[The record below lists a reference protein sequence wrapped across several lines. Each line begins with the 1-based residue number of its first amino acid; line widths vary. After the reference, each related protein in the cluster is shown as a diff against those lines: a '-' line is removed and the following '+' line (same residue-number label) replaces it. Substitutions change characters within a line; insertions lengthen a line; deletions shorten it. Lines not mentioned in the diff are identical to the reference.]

1 MCADAGLLRLLLAA
15 YRAVAAEGE
24 LDGLL
29 GPPRP
34 APEDGGAS
42 AEWDVGP
49 LLHAI
54 QALGGHSL
62 PLPDLRAWTEAC
74 AAAETH
80 RSGRGAVEL
89 MVALERAVASEEAAG
104 PACTF
109 ELDGESSGLLGP
121 GESRWPF
128 ASGYAVVTWLYVESF
143 ADTVGAAATAAAI
156 AAAATAR
163 VGRASA
169 VSAAA
174 AASALAGEGLVHMP
188 RLFSFLTGESIG
200 VEAFFHG
207 QFLVVEAAGGGGGG
221 GSKGGG
227 KRTSLH
233 FAHAFQ
239 PRRWYFVGLEH
250 SAKQSLLAKND
261 CEIRLYVDGKFSEAK
276 VLELPRPSKPLAFCC
291 IGTNPPA
298 AMAGLQRRRRQ
309 CPLFAEMGPVYI
321 FKEPIG
327 GERMARLAA
336 RGGDYL
342 PCFGAGAGAPCHA
355 SSEQLGV
362 VAEES
367 AALDLEL
374 APALHLLYHPRL
386 LTGRLCP
393 DASPAGAAGTPLGPR
408 PLHLLIALDQSDNL
422 AYSTSLQPPEA
433 STSPSSRAPD
443 LSAGTLLSCPLIR
456 HTPEACGGAGAVRQR
471 ATWAI
476 WTGAPG
482 GSLALLPMFGP
493 APDRATDAA
502 QPLAAPVSLAA
513 SILRI
518 LALLA
523 REALHL
529 EELARWKTPALLS
542 HLLGRFLSSPDRPA
556 DVETEAHGSPSTGKV
571 EDTEEELVS
580 AVLALAQ
587 APQGR
592 YPTALA
598 IRRELYASLLL
609 DLALW
614 ARCSYG
620 LQKKLLSQLADL
632 AFAEQAIMHSANA
645 LQMLLDS
652 CRRCYWVVREED
664 SIDFKGGPQAD
675 AQDKVGSGAGCEES
689 QLGEAQALV
698 DELLVVVEL
707 LVGPANQG
715 PAAAEE
721 SIRTLVQFAISCP
734 QPHQVARV
742 LQLMYRLIVQPNS
755 ARSKA
760 FAELLLATGAGEML
774 LALLRSEGAQGEASL
789 LPTQSMDALAR
800 QRPLASKKGAGN
812 QVQAT
817 PAAVIETEP
826 ESKVDVRSTMY
837 STPMKGRT
845 ALRPSVDIPSGQWP
859 TSSKAALGGI
869 SLSISASSARANFC
883 SGSGRGDDV
892 VAAVVALLGALAVG
906 GLLNFQMPLGEWI
919 LVALEKA
926 LQRAPQRL
934 LTSSVYE
941 SMLKAVLRS
950 EAWPSLPRSRAG
962 AEDKVCGLDVAQ
974 RFEQPELLGALLRA
988 LPYASP
994 GLQLRALQDLL
1005 LLACMSSRNRQT
1017 LVSLGWPELL
1027 LELLL
1032 LSHEEQEHD
1041 GDGEGLGLASGD
1053 GLKAVQELVYS
1064 FLAIM
1069 LEHSMRE
1076 KDGWKDVENTL
1087 HSLEWLTYTKGAA
1100 LSTERRLRWETA
1112 VPTIKRHLLGA
1123 LLDFA
1128 AVELDAQAGLVA
1140 ATAAGVASE
1149 NLSPRAARA
1158 EVDIAAQLSLS
1169 LAENALVLL
1178 ALIEEFLRIQCQV
1191 TTSNRASSVLA
1202 NGALNSPPTPSAAR
1216 IPALKGYNSRSG
1228 GSKSFNAGVPLE
1240 VLASMADSEG
1250 QISAASMDRVLA
1262 SATAEPWESVRS
1274 ALTAYG
1280 STGLEM
1286 GPSWTR
1292 RSRMWFGVGLEQD
1305 SGGGGDAAGWESWHE
1320 ALQRDDDGQWTD
1332 YPLVQK
1338 AVRMLMALLSNAM
1351 GSVGGGAGGAGG
1363 VGGGGGRALGGGG
1376 GGGAGTI
1383 QGLQQLVDS
1392 DQPFYVMLRLVL
1404 VALREEDHMIEGKRT
1419 TAEEGQRER
1428 GNTENGASV
1437 PVSQMKSQSDAE
1449 IQAEAARRAKTS
1461 LLWGILAPLLTM
1473 PLVESRRQR
1482 VLVTACIMY
1491 TEVWHAIAK
1500 DGKVLRKQLV
1510 EAIVP
1515 PLTALLR
1522 RWRPMLSGMHE
1533 FTDLE
1538 GCSPLALED
1547 RALATDALPCE
1558 AALALVGPAWASAF
1572 ASPPA
1577 AAALAVAA
1585 AGTAAAF
1592 TPTDEST
1599 SIGSKHITESVSSLK
1614 VAAGSVPEPDKLRK
1628 SYSHLIAD
1636 YAGGGSLVG
1645 PSPSRAMDKAMSS
1658 RREQER
1664 KARIGTGRGLGAVAM
1679 ATSCERRTQGNLARV
1694 TRWNRRETIDSAWDV
1709 ATDDAQSLA
1718 RLVVDKPEPMAS
1730 LPSIMRTVSSM
1741 KEAELRRRAG
1751 VAAKRE
1757 LEAAIGARMWRRLL
1771 RRLTEARCLYSS
1783 KIGEENPEQ
1792 RAFWKLDPTENSQ
1805 RMRRRLKRTYKVLD
1819 HKGAAA
1825 DQQEIRVAASLPS
1838 NIPME
1843 GPALQP
1849 EQSPLDNSGE
1859 GEVASEG
1866 LEGVGGGPSDDGIP
1880 RTASDKGSLEDGLD
1894 AEATAQRAAA
1904 STSTEAGAAK
1914 LAAAAVSTVAEG
1926 EDAVILEQ
1934 PAALIQP
1941 LQILRGCFQVR
1952 TKSIC
1957 FLIDDRVAFTETGVA
1972 SIELKDDWE
1981 MVHHEGEDGDSG
1993 RCNGDGGEVS
2003 PGQRR
2008 SGARHLSWPMSSVCE
2023 VHSRRYLLQKS
2034 ALEFFM
2040 LDRSNFFFNYTR
2052 PERLL
2057 RRSQL
2062 TERWV
2067 RREISNFEYLMQL
2080 NTLAGRTYNDI
2091 TQYPVFP
2098 WVIADYTSK
2107 ELDLDNP
2114 ATFRDLSKPIGA
2126 QQEARLAKFVERY
2139 ESFDDPIIP
2148 KFHYGSHYSSAGI
2161 VLYYLV
2167 RIEPYTSLA
2176 IHLQGGSLDH
2186 ADRLFSD
2193 VSATWDSVL
2202 TDMSDVKELVP
2213 ECFYLPEM
2221 FGNVNNI
2228 DLGTTQKGDKLGD
2241 VKLPPWAHDNTFEFV
2256 QKQAKALESDFVSAH
2271 LHQWID
2277 LIFGFKQRG
2286 SEAVTAQNVFFYM
2299 TYEGAVDIDKI
2310 TDSVQRKATQDQI
2323 AYFGQTPSQ
2332 LLTTP
2337 HPARMTLVEA
2347 FHQHTIF
2354 CTPASLKEYSIP
2366 QGHQL
2371 NMPAGRLAVTA
2382 SVIVAVDNQVAMH
2395 KWKVNTPDGK
2405 GAPFI
2410 FNPKAS
2416 SLTRSSSGA
2425 FMRIFGKGSSSS
2437 DQSQSLDSPAVHH
2450 KVVAH
2455 PAPEIN
2461 RRHIV
2466 AICPDGKHMFLGLQH
2481 VAVVLAGGHA
2491 DNTVKLVAVDTARVL
2506 ESASAHVG
2514 PVTCLSLSSDGSILI
2529 TGSQD
2534 CTLIVWRVQGRQ
2546 VTVLVGTGSIHN
2558 TGMVG
2563 AAAAAA
2569 AATTTSFGSSQS
2581 PSTKAQTPSSDHS
2594 LDLNKK
2600 NMDGPLHFL
2609 RGHRDALTSC
2619 VVHTDLDL
2627 VASSSSSRGVLLHT
2641 IMTGQLL
2648 QALQAPP
2655 SLSLICPDLL
2665 ALSPQGVVAA
2675 WVASTSTMHT
2685 FSVNGVHLK
2694 STIFPAST
2702 DGTISAMEVSRDG
2715 LHMVVGTDCTS
2726 NIESIRR
2733 TFSQGLPPR
2742 KKVLE
2747 ADASVQAQKPNAH
2760 PQGLDES
2767 FQLSSRQDE
2776 VMKAANSSL
2785 PKHSEI
2791 EEIISE
2797 EPEPGALQRL
2807 AGQRSTSLRDWM
2819 VAEKVLEEEQL
2830 AEARPT
2836 IMFLDL
2842 QTLEVLHRLRLPRW
2856 SHVTSLALTSD
2867 NSNLLISTADAKL
2880 LLYTDPNLSLKLVD
2894 EMLRLGWEG
2903 SGLASF
2909 LS

>member
-42 AEWDVGP
+42 AEWDVGL

-62 PLPDLRAWTEAC
+62 PLPDLRAWMEVCAE
-74 AAAETH
+74 AAAH
-80 RSGRGAVEL
+80 CNGRSAVEL
-89 MVALERAVASEEAAG
+89 TVALERAVASEEAAG

-128 ASGYAVVTWLYVESF
+128 ASGYAVVTWLYIESF

-221 GSKGGG
+221 KGGG

-250 SAKQSLLAKND
+250 SAKQSLLAKTD

-367 AALDLEL
+367 ASLDLEL

-386 LTGRLCP
+386 LTGRSCP
-393 DASPAGAAGTPLGPR
+393 DASPASAAGTPPGPR
-408 PLHLLIALDQSDNL
+408 THRRPAEVLGQVHV
-422 AYSTSLQPPEA
+422 
-433 STSPSSRAPD
+433 
-443 LSAGTLLSCPLIR
+443 
-456 HTPEACGGAGAVRQR
+456 AVRQR

-482 GSLALLPMFGP
+482 GSLSLLPMFGP

-502 QPLAAPVSLAA
+502 QPPAAPVSLAA

-542 HLLGRFLSSPDRPA
+542 HLLGRFLSSPDRLA
-556 DVETEAHGSPSTGKV
+556 DVETEAHGSQSTGKV

-592 YPTALA
+592 YSTALA

-652 CRRCYWVVREED
+652 CRQCYWVVREED
-664 SIDFKGGPQAD
+664 SIDFKAGPRAD
-675 AQDKVGSGAGCEES
+675 AQDKPGSGAGCEES

-715 PAAAEE
+715 PVAAEE

-774 LALLRSEGAQGEASL
+774 LDLLRSEGAQGEAPL
-789 LPTQSMDALAR
+789 FPTQGMDALAR
-800 QRPLASKKGAGN
+800 QRPLASNKGARK

-817 PAAVIETEP
+817 PTAIDVTEP
-826 ESKVDVRSTMY
+826 ESKVDVPRTTY
-837 STPMKGRT
+837 STPTKGGT
-845 ALRPSVDIPSGQWP
+845 ILRPSVDIPSGQWP

-934 LTSSVYE
+934 LTSTIYE

-950 EAWPSLPRSRAG
+950 EAWRSLPRSSAVCDISG
-962 AEDKVCGLDVAQ
+962 TEDKVGGLDVAQ

-988 LPYASP
+988 LPHASP

-1087 HSLEWLTYTKGAA
+1087 HSLEWLTHTKGAA

-1158 EVDIAAQLSLS
+1158 EVEIAAQLSLS

-1216 IPALKGYNSRSG
+1216 SPALKGYNNSRIG

-1305 SGGGGDAAGWESWHE
+1305 IGGGGDAAGWESWHE

-1332 YPLVQK
+1332 YSLVQK
-1338 AVRMLMALLSNAM
+1338 AVRMLMALLSNSM
-1351 GSVGGGAGGAGG
+1351 GSIGGGAGGAGG

-1383 QGLQQLVDS
+1383 QGLQQLLDS

-1404 VALREEDHMIEGKRT
+1404 VALREEDHVIEGKCT

-1428 GNTENGASV
+1428 GNTENGPSE
-1437 PVSQMKSQSDAE
+1437 PVSRRKSQSDAE
-1449 IQAEAARRAKTS
+1449 VTAEAARRAKTS

-1500 DGKVLRKQLV
+1500 DGKVLRTQLV

-1533 FTDLE
+1533 FTNSE

-1585 AGTAAAF
+1585 AGTAAAI

-1599 SIGSKHITESVSSLK
+1599 SIGHSHSKHTTESMSSLK
-1614 VAAGSVPEPDKLRK
+1614 FAADAVPEPDKLRR
-1628 SYSHLIAD
+1628 SYSHLVAD
-1636 YAGGGSLVG
+1636 YAGGGSLVAS
-1645 PSPSRAMDKAMSS
+1645 SPSRTTDKAMSS

-1694 TRWNRRETIDSAWDV
+1694 TRWNRSETIYSAWDV

-1783 KIGEENPEQ
+1783 NIGKENPEQ
-1792 RAFWKLDPTENSQ
+1792 RIGGFGSELHIFHSLFDPASALELPLAFWKLDPTENSQ

-1825 DQQEIRVAASLPS
+1825 DQQEIRVASSLPS

-1849 EQSPLDNSGE
+1849 EQSPLDNSRD

-1866 LEGVGGGPSDDGIP
+1866 LEGVGGGPSEDGIR
-1880 RTASDKGSLEDGLD
+1880 RTASDKGSVEDGLD
-1894 AEATAQRAAA
+1894 AEATVQRAAT
-1904 STSTEAGAAK
+1904 STSSEAGATR
-1914 LAAAAVSTVAEG
+1914 LAAAAISTLAEG
-1926 EDAVILEQ
+1926 EDAVVLEQ

-1941 LQILRGCFQVR
+1941 LRILRGCFQARTPYAQFATSKMSWAVYCDAVVTGIPSHLAPSHQRLLWVR

-1981 MVHHEGEDGDSG
+1981 MVHHDGENGDTW
-1993 RCNGDGGEVS
+1993 RCNGNGGEGF
-2003 PGQRR
+2003 PGQHRG
-2008 SGARHLSWPMSSVCE
+2008 GARHLSWPMSSVCE

-2114 ATFRDLSKPIGA
+2114 ATFRDLSRPIGA
-2126 QQEARLAKFVERY
+2126 QQEARLTKFVERY

-2241 VKLPPWAHDNTFEFV
+2241 VKLPPWAHSNSSEFV
-2256 QKQAKALESDFVSAH
+2256 QKQAKALESEFVSAH

-2354 CTPASLKEYSIP
+2354 RTPASLKEYSIP
-2366 QGHQL
+2366 HGHQL
-2371 NMPAGRLAVTA
+2371 NMPAGRLAATA
-2382 SVIVAVDNQVAMH
+2382 SVIVAVENQVATH
-2395 KWKVNTPDGK
+2395 KWKANTPDGK

-2425 FMRIFGKGSSSS
+2425 FMRMFSKGSSSL
-2437 DQSQSLDSPAVHH
+2437 DQSQSSDLPAVHH

-2466 AICPDGKHMFLGLQH
+2466 AICPDGKHMFL
-2481 VAVVLAGGHA
+2481 GGHA

-2514 PVTCLSLSSDGSILI
+2514 PVTCLSLSSDGW
-2529 TGSQD
+2529 GQ
-2534 CTLIVWRVQGRQ
+2534 
-2546 VTVLVGTGSIHN
+2546 LVGTGSIHN

-2569 AATTTSFGSSQS
+2569 AATTTSLGSSQS

-2619 VVHTDLDL
+2619 AVHTDLDL
-2627 VASSSSSRGVLLHT
+2627 VASSSRSLGVLLHT

-2648 QALQAPP
+2648 QALQTPP
-2655 SLSLICPDLL
+2655 SLLLMCPDLL
-2665 ALSPQGVVAA
+2665 ALSPQGIIAA
-2675 WVASTSTMHT
+2675 WVASTSTLHT

-2702 DGTISAMEVSRDG
+2702 DGTISAMEVSMDG

-2726 NIESIRR
+2726 NIELIRR

-2747 ADASVQAQKPNAH
+2747 ADASVPAQKPNAH
-2760 PQGLDES
+2760 PQGLDEA

-2776 VMKAANSSL
+2776 VMKAANSSF
-2785 PKHSEI
+2785 PNCEI
-2791 EEIISE
+2791 EEIVSE
-2797 EPEPGALQRL
+2797 EPDPGPLQRL
-2807 AGQRSTSLRDWM
+2807 AGQQSASLREWM

-2842 QTLEVLHRLRLPRW
+2842 QTLEILHRLRLPRW

>member
-207 QFLVVEAAGGGGGG
+207 QFLVVEAAGGGGS
-221 GSKGGG
+221 SKGGG

-233 FAHAFQ
+233 FSHAFQ

-393 DASPAGAAGTPLGPR
+393 DASPAGAAGAPLGPR
-408 PLHLLIALDQSDNL
+408 PLYSLIALDQSNNL

-433 STSPSSRAPD
+433 SASPLSRAAD
-443 LSAGTLLSCPLIR
+443 LSGDPVVIPPDQAYTGGLRRCWGRVCGMKQVVSLSRSFQVFEKP
-456 HTPEACGGAGAVRQR
+456 
-471 ATWAI
+471 
-476 WTGAPG
+476 
-482 GSLALLPMFGP
+482 P
-493 APDRATDAA
+493 AAS
-502 QPLAAPVSLAA
+502 VSLAA

-542 HLLGRFLSSPDRPA
+542 HLLGRFLSSPDRLA
-556 DVETEAHGSPSTGKV
+556 DVATEAHGSPSTGKV

-592 YPTALA
+592 YSTALA

-632 AFAEQAIMHSANA
+632 AFAEQAIMYSANA

-664 SIDFKGGPQAD
+664 SIDFKGRPQAD
-675 AQDKVGSGAGCEES
+675 AQDKVGSRAGCEES

-760 FAELLLATGAGEML
+760 FAELLLATGAGELL

-789 LPTQSMDALAR
+789 LPTQSTDALAR
-800 QRPLASKKGAGN
+800 QRPLANMQGAGN
-812 QVQAT
+812 QVPAT
-817 PAAVIETEP
+817 PAAVVETEP
-826 ESKVDVRSTMY
+826 ESKVEVRSTTY
-837 STPMKGRT
+837 STATKGGT

-859 TSSKAALGGI
+859 ISSKAALGGI

-934 LTSSVYE
+934 LTSTVYE

-950 EAWPSLPRSRAG
+950 EAWRSPLRSSAG
-962 AEDKVCGLDVAQ
+962 AEDKGGGLDVAQ

-994 GLQLRALQDLL
+994 GLQLRALQ
-1005 LLACMSSRNRQT
+1005 T

-1032 LSHEEQEHD
+1032 LSHEEQEHA
-1041 GDGEGLGLASGD
+1041 GDGEDLGLASGD
-1053 GLKAVQELVYS
+1053 GLKVVQELVYS

-1076 KDGWKDVENTL
+1076 KDGWKDLENTL

-1140 ATAAGVASE
+1140 ATAAGVAAE

-1216 IPALKGYNSRSG
+1216 SPALKGYNNSRTG
-1228 GSKSFNAGVPLE
+1228 GSKSFNVGVPLE

-1320 ALQRDDDGQWTD
+1320 ALQTDDDGQWTD

-1351 GSVGGGAGGAGG
+1351 GSIGGGAGGAGG

-1383 QGLQQLVDS
+1383 QGLQQLLDS

-1404 VALREEDHMIEGKRT
+1404 VALREEDHMVEGKRT
-1419 TAEEGQRER
+1419 TAEEGQGER
-1428 GNTENGASV
+1428 GNAENGASEPV
-1437 PVSQMKSQSDAE
+1437 PRKKSQSDAE
-1449 IQAEAARRAKTS
+1449 IKAEAARRAKTS

-1500 DGKVLRKQLV
+1500 DGRVLRKQLV

-1533 FTDLE
+1533 FTDSE

-1592 TPTDEST
+1592 IPTDEST
-1599 SIGSKHITESVSSLK
+1599 SIGHSHSKHMTESVSSLRS
-1614 VAAGSVPEPDKLRK
+1614 AAESVPEPDKLRR
-1628 SYSHLIAD
+1628 SYSHLTAD
-1636 YAGGGSLVG
+1636 YTGGGSLVG

-1694 TRWNRRETIDSAWDV
+1694 TRWNRRETIYSAWDV

-1771 RRLTEARCLYSS
+1771 RRLTEARCLYNS
-1783 KIGEENPEQ
+1783 KIGKENPEQ

-1838 NIPME
+1838 NIPMK

-1849 EQSPLDNSGE
+1849 EQSPLDNSRE

-1866 LEGVGGGPSDDGIP
+1866 LEGVGGGPSDDGIL

-1894 AEATAQRAAA
+1894 AEATAQRAAT
-1904 STSTEAGAAK
+1904 STSSEAGAAK
-1914 LAAAAVSTVAEG
+1914 LAAAAVSTLAQG

-1941 LQILRGCFQVR
+1941 LRILRGCFQVR

-1972 SIELKDDWE
+1972 SVELKDDWE
-1981 MVHHEGEDGDSG
+1981 MVHHNGEDGDSW
-1993 RCNGDGGEVS
+1993 RCNGSGGESS
-2003 PGQRR
+2003 PGQRGG
-2008 SGARHLSWPMSSVCE
+2008 GARHLSWPMSSICE

-2241 VKLPPWAHDNTFEFV
+2241 VKLPPWAHDNTYEFV

-2310 TDSVQRKATQDQI
+2310 ADSVQRKATQDQI

-2332 LLTTP
+2332 LLTAP

-2354 CTPASLKEYSIP
+2354 RTPASLKEYSIP
-2366 QGHQL
+2366 HRHQL
-2371 NMPAGRLAVTA
+2371 NMPAGRLAATA

-2395 KWKVNTPDGK
+2395 KWKANTPDGK

-2416 SLTRSSSGA
+2416 SLTKSSSGA
-2425 FMRIFGKGSSSS
+2425 FMRMFGKGSSSS
-2437 DQSQSLDSPAVHH
+2437 DHSQSLDSLAVHH

-2455 PAPEIN
+2455 PAAEIN
-2461 RRHIV
+2461 RGHIV
-2466 AICPDGKHMFLGLQH
+2466 AICPDGKHMFL
-2481 VAVVLAGGHA
+2481 GGHA

-2514 PVTCLSLSSDGSILI
+2514 PVTCLSLSSDGWGQPVS
-2529 TGSQD
+2529 
-2534 CTLIVWRVQGRQ
+2534 
-2546 VTVLVGTGSIHN
+2546 TGSIHN

-2600 NMDGPLHFL
+2600 NVDGPLHFL

-2619 VVHTDLDL
+2619 AVHTDLDL
-2627 VASSSSSRGVLLHT
+2627 VASSSRSRGVLLHT

-2655 SLSLICPDLL
+2655 SLALICPDLL
-2665 ALSPQGVVAA
+2665 ALSPEGIIAA

-2694 STIFPAST
+2694 SAIFPAST
-2702 DGTISAMEVSRDG
+2702 DGSISAMEVSRDG

-2726 NIESIRR
+2726 NIELVRR

-2747 ADASVQAQKPNAH
+2747 ADASVPAQKQNAH

-2767 FQLSSRQDE
+2767 LQLSSRQDE

-2791 EEIISE
+2791 EEITSE
-2797 EPEPGALQRL
+2797 EPEPGPLQRL
-2807 AGQRSTSLRDWM
+2807 AGQRSASLREWV
-2819 VAEKVLEEEQL
+2819 VAEKLLEEEQL

-2842 QTLEVLHRLRLPRW
+2842 QTLEVFHRLRLPRW